1 MVQTDH
7 SGSDRKHRIDAM
19 AEIVT
24 PRQRFLDAARGRPVD
39 RPPAWMMRQAGR
51 YLPEYRKVRE
61 RLSFFALCENVEAA
75 VEVSLQPFERFRPD
89 AVILFSD
96 ILVPV
101 RAMGA
106 PVEIDDGGP
115 KLGRPV
121 RTGADVA
128 ALHGFDPEG
137 ETRFVMDILRTLR
150 KSIGDSAALLGFSG
164 APWTLASYLVEG
176 GGSKN
181 FTTIKRMITREP
193 HALRALLT
201 KLSGMVAAYLSAQFE
216 AGADAVQLFD
226 TWAGELSPA
235 EYREFALPYVR
246 DAVGKLERFGR
257 PVVYFVN
264 GIAGILEAAAETG
277 AHVLSIDWRCSLA
290 DVRRRVPDRALQGNL
305 DPALLFGT
313 PESVASRVT
322 RIMAETGGLGH
333 IVNLG
338 HGILP
343 ETPIESVAAYYD
355 AVRGKP

>member
-1 MVQTDH
+1 MP
-7 SGSDRKHRIDAM
+7 
-19 AEIVT
+19 EIT
-24 PRQRFLDAARGRPVD
+24 ARQRFLDAARGRPVD

-61 RLSFFALCENVEAA
+61 KLSFFGLCENVDAA

-96 ILVPV
+96 ILVPI

-115 KLGRPV
+115 RLGHPV
-121 RTGADVA
+121 RSETDVA
-128 ALHGFDPEG
+128 SLHGFDPEG

-150 KSIGDSAALLGFSG
+150 RSLGDSAALLGFAG

-181 FTTIKRMITREP
+181 FTTIKKMMTREP

-201 KLSGMVAAYLSAQFE
+201 KLSGMLSGYLAAQLE
-216 AGADAVQLFD
+216 AGADSVQLFD
-226 TWAGELSPA
+226 TWAGELSPD

-246 DAVGKLERFGR
+246 DAVAKLERFGR
-257 PVVYFVN
+257 PVIYFVN
-264 GIAGILEAAAETG
+264 GVAGILEAAAETG
-277 AHVLSIDWRCSLA
+277 AAVLSIDWRCSLSDA
-290 DVRRRVPDRALQGNL
+290 RRRVPDRALQGNL

-313 PESVASRVT
+313 PESVASRVI
-322 RIMAETGGLGH
+322 RVMAETGGLGH

-343 ETPIESVAAYYD
+343 DTPIESVAAYYE
-355 AVRGKP
+355 AVRGRS

>member
-1 MVQTDH
+1 MDLPL
-7 SGSDRKHRIDAM
+7 SS
-19 AEIVT
+19 
-24 PRQRFLDAARGRPVD
+24 RQRFLDAARFQPVD

-61 RLSFFALCENVEAA
+61 KLSFFELCENVDAA

-96 ILVPV
+96 ILVPI

-106 PVEIDDGGP
+106 TVTMDEEGP
-115 KLGRPV
+115 KLGNPV
-121 RTGADVA
+121 RTSRDVGALRA
-128 ALHGFDPEG
+128 FDPEG
-137 ETRFVMDILRTLR
+137 ETRFVMDILRALR
-150 KSIGDSAALLGFSG
+150 RSVGDSAAVLGFSG

-181 FTTIKRMITREP
+181 FTAIKGMISRDP

-201 KLSGMVAAYLSAQFE
+201 KLSGMVADYLAAQVE

-226 TWAGELSPA
+226 TWAGELSPD
-235 EYREFALPYVR
+235 EYRQFALPYAR
-246 DAVGKLERFGR
+246 DAISRLKRHAK
-257 PVVYFVN
+257 PVIYFVN

-277 AHVLSIDWRCSLA
+277 ADVLSIDWRCALA
-290 DVRRRVPDRALQGNL
+290 DARRKLPDYPLQGNL
-305 DPALLFGT
+305 DPALLFGS
-313 PESVASRVT
+313 PESVACGVT
-322 RIMAETGGLGH
+322 KLIAETGRRGH

-343 ETPIESVAAYYD
+343 ATPIESVTAYYE
-355 AVRGKP
+355 AVRSSR

>member
-1 MVQTDH
+1 MMET
-7 SGSDRKHRIDAM
+7 I
-19 AEIVT
+19 T
-24 PRQRFLDAARGRPVD
+24 PRRRFLDAARGLAVD

-61 RLSFFALCENVEAA
+61 RLSFFGLCEDVEAA

-96 ILVPV
+96 ILVPI

-121 RTGADVA
+121 RTAADVE
-128 ALHGFDPEG
+128 ALRGFDPEG
-137 ETRFVMDILRTLR
+137 ETRFVMDILRSLR
-150 KSIGDSAALLGFSG
+150 ASVGDSAALLGFSG

-176 GGSKN
+176 GGSRN
-181 FTTIKRMITREP
+181 FTVIKRMMTREP
-193 HALRALLT
+193 RALRALLT
-201 KLSGMVAAYLSAQFE
+201 KLSGMVAAYLAAQLE
-216 AGADAVQLFD
+216 AGADSVQLFD

-246 DAVGKLERFGR
+246 DAIAKLERLGK
-257 PVVYFVN
+257 PVIYFVN

-277 AHVLSIDWRCSLA
+277 ANVLSIDWRCSLGE
-290 DVRRRVPDRALQGNL
+290 VRRRLPGRALQGNL

-313 PESVASRVT
+313 PESVAARVAE
-322 RIMAETGGLGH
+322 IMAETGGLGH

-343 ETPIESVAAYYD
+343 ETPIESVSAYYD
-355 AVRGKP
+355 AVRGKS

>member
-1 MVQTDH
+1 
-7 SGSDRKHRIDAM
+7 
-19 AEIVT
+19 
-24 PRQRFLDAARGRPVD
+24 
-39 RPPAWMMRQAGR
+39 MMRQAGR
-51 YLPEYRKVRE
+51 YLPEYRKIRE
-61 RLSFFALCENVEAA
+61 KLSFFGLCEDVDAA
-75 VEVSLQPFERFRPD
+75 VEVSLQPFERFQPD

-96 ILVPV
+96 ILVPI

-115 KLGRPV
+115 RLGNPI
-121 RTGADVA
+121 RTAADVE

-137 ETRFVMDILRTLR
+137 ETRFVMDILRALR
-150 KSIGDSAALLGFSG
+150 KSVADSAALLGFSG

-181 FTTIKRMITREP
+181 FTTIKQMMTREP
-193 HALRALLT
+193 RALRALLT
-201 KLSGMVAAYLSAQFE
+201 KLCGMVARYLSAQLE

-226 TWAGELSPA
+226 TWAGELSPD
-235 EYREFALPYVR
+235 EYRDFALPYVR
-246 DAVGKLERFGR
+246 DAVAQLERFGK
-257 PVVYFVN
+257 PVIYFVN
-264 GIAGILEAAAETG
+264 GIAGILDAAAETG

-290 DVRRRVPDRALQGNL
+290 EARRRVPGRALQGNL

-343 ETPIESVAAYYD
+343 QTPIESVAAYYE
-355 AVRGKP
+355 AVRGKS

>member
-1 MVQTDH
+1 
-7 SGSDRKHRIDAM
+7 M
-19 AEIVT
+19 AEMLT
-24 PRQRFLDAARGRPVD
+24 PRARFLEAARGRAVD

-61 RLSFFALCENVEAA
+61 RLSFFGLCENVDAA
-75 VEVSLQPFERFRPD
+75 IEVSLQPFERFHPD

-106 PVEIDDGGP
+106 PVEIDDRGP
-115 KLGRPV
+115 RLGRPV
-121 RTGADVA
+121 RSASDAA

-137 ETRFVMDILRTLR
+137 ETRFVMDILRGLR
-150 KSIGDSAALLGFSG
+150 GALGDAAALLGFAG

-181 FTTIKRMITREP
+181 FTTIKTMMTRDP
-193 HALRALLT
+193 RGLRALLT
-201 KLSGMVAAYLSAQFE
+201 KLSGMVAGYLEAQLA

-246 DAVGKLERFGR
+246 DAVARLGRLGK
-257 PVVYFVN
+257 PVIYFVN

-277 AHVLSIDWRCSLA
+277 AAVLSIDWRCTLA
-290 DVRRRVPDRALQGNL
+290 DARRRVPGRALQGNL

-313 PESVASRVT
+313 PESVADRVT
-322 RIMAETGGLGH
+322 ALVAETGGAAH

-343 ETPIESVAAYYD
+343 DTPIESVCAYYD
-355 AVRGKP
+355 AVRRKP

>member
-1 MVQTDH
+1 MTE
-7 SGSDRKHRIDAM
+7 KL
-19 AEIVT
+19 T
-24 PRQRFLDAARGRPVD
+24 PRARFLEAARGRAVD

-61 RLSFFALCENVEAA
+61 KLSFFALCENVDAA
-75 VEVSLQPFERFRPD
+75 VEVSLQPYERFRPD

-96 ILVPV
+96 ILVPI

-121 RTGADVA
+121 RSAGDVD
-128 ALHGFDPEG
+128 ALRPFDPET
-137 ETRFVMDILRTLR
+137 ETRFVMDILRALR
-150 KSIGDSAALLGFSG
+150 RSVADSAALLGFSG

-181 FTTIKRMITREP
+181 FTTIKRMMTRDP
-193 HALRALLT
+193 RSLRALLT
-201 KLSGMVAAYLSAQFE
+201 KLSGMVTDYLAAQLE

-235 EYREFALPYVR
+235 EYREFALPYAR
-246 DAVGKLERFGR
+246 DAIAKLERFGK
-257 PVVYFVN
+257 PVIYFVN

-277 AHVLSIDWRCSLA
+277 AGVLSIDWRCSLA
-290 DVRRRVPDRALQGNL
+290 EVRRRVPDRALQGNL

-313 PESVASRVT
+313 PESVAARVT
-322 RIMAETGGLGH
+322 EIVAETGGRGH

-355 AVRGKP
+355 AVRG

>member
-1 MVQTDH
+1 MTE
-7 SGSDRKHRIDAM
+7 KL
-19 AEIVT
+19 T
-24 PRQRFLDAARGRPVD
+24 PRCRFLEAAAGRSVD

-61 RLSFFALCENVEAA
+61 RLSFFALCEDVDAA

-115 KLGRPV
+115 KLARPI
-121 RTGADVA
+121 RNAADVET
-128 ALHGFDPEG
+128 LHGFDPET
-137 ETRFVMDILRTLR
+137 ETRFVMDVLRALR
-150 KSIGDSAALLGFSG
+150 RSVADSAALLGFSG

-181 FTTIKRMITREP
+181 FATIKRMMTREP
-193 HALRALLT
+193 RALRALLT
-201 KLSGMVAAYLSAQFE
+201 KLSGMVSAYLSAQLE

-246 DAVGKLERFGR
+246 DAVARLARFGK
-257 PVVYFVN
+257 PVIYFVN
-264 GIAGILEAAAETG
+264 GIAGILDAAAETG
-277 AHVLSIDWRCSLA
+277 ADVLSIDWRCSLA
-290 DVRRRVPDRALQGNL
+290 EVRRRLPGRALQGNL
-305 DPALLFGT
+305 DPALLLGT
-313 PESVASRVT
+313 PESVAARVAG
-322 RIMAETGGLGH
+322 IVAETGGLGH

-355 AVRGKP
+355 AVRGLP

>member
-1 MVQTDH
+1 MP
-7 SGSDRKHRIDAM
+7 
-19 AEIVT
+19 EIT
-24 PRQRFLDAARGRPVD
+24 ARQRFLDAARGRPVD

-61 RLSFFALCENVEAA
+61 KLSFFGLCENVDAA
-75 VEVSLQPFERFRPD
+75 VEVSLQPFERFHPD

-96 ILVPV
+96 ILVPI

-115 KLGRPV
+115 RLGHPV
-121 RTGADVA
+121 RTEADVA

-137 ETRFVMDILRTLR
+137 ETRFVMDILRALR
-150 KSIGDSAALLGFSG
+150 RSLGDSAALLGFAG

-181 FTTIKRMITREP
+181 FTTIKKMMTREP

-201 KLSGMVAAYLSAQFE
+201 KLSGMLAGYLAAQIQ

-226 TWAGELSPA
+226 TWAGELSPD

-246 DAVGKLERFGR
+246 DAVAKLERFGR
-257 PVVYFVN
+257 PVIYFVN
-264 GIAGILEAAAETG
+264 GVAGILEAAAETG
-277 AHVLSIDWRCSLA
+277 APVLSIDWRCSLSDA
-290 DVRRRVPDRALQGNL
+290 RRRVPDRALQGNL

-313 PESVASRVT
+313 PESVASRVI

-343 ETPIESVAAYYD
+343 DTPIESVAAYYE
-355 AVRGKP
+355 AVRGRS

>member
-1 MVQTDH
+1 MTE
-7 SGSDRKHRIDAM
+7 KL
-19 AEIVT
+19 T
-24 PRQRFLDAARGRPVD
+24 PRARFLEAARGRATDP
-39 RPPAWMMRQAGR
+39 PPAWMMRQAGR

-61 RLSFFALCENVEAA
+61 NLSFFELCENVDAA
-75 VEVSLQPFERFRPD
+75 VEVSLQPYERFRPD

-96 ILVPV
+96 ILVPI

-121 RTGADVA
+121 RKAADVE
-128 ALHGFDPEG
+128 ALHGFDPET
-137 ETRFVMDILRTLR
+137 ETRFVMDILRSLR
-150 KSIGDSAALLGFSG
+150 GSVAESAALLGFSG

-181 FTTIKRMITREP
+181 FTAIKRMMTRDP
-193 HALRALLT
+193 RTLRALLT
-201 KLSGMVAAYLSAQFE
+201 KLSGMITDYLSAQLE
-216 AGADAVQLFD
+216 AGADAVQIFD

-235 EYREFALPYVR
+235 GYRDFALPYVR
-246 DAVGKLERFGR
+246 DAIAKLGRLGK
-257 PVVYFVN
+257 PVIYFVN

-277 AHVLSIDWRCSLA
+277 ADVLSIDWRCSLTE
-290 DVRRRVPDRALQGNL
+290 VRRRLPGLALQGNL

-313 PESVASRVT
+313 PESVAARVAE
-322 RIMAETGGLGH
+322 MVAETAGRGH

-355 AVRGKP
+355 AVRG